1 MTMLNEIR
9 QERDNF
15 REVTT
20 RYHAVVI
27 EKDLAMN
34 DLYQAHRMTEEANQ
48 LARDFQ
54 KDMTSL
60 QRKVN
65 GLEIQSMKDS
75 RLSPIEEER
84 TLRRSKEKS
93 VKSSRIEQ
101 KFKANSDHY
110 LTEDSKITYVVSQ
123 LGGKAAQHTM
133 HRRLRNS
140 TNPYQS
146 FTEIMDELADIYE
159 NSDRRS
165 NALRDIHALQ
175 QRTRPF
181 IDFYLNFIRLATVLN
196 LDETVM
202 IEYYL
207 PNKLRSNLRESWD
220 TVGGFTTLKA
230 VKEYLRKLNN
240 LYRARYKD
248 IESTKATVKST
259 IIRTTANARLI
270 SVTGVITTTP
280 LSVKTDLKP
289 REPMCYNCG
298 KKGYYRSIYIIT
310 TQTEAGKKAFEEVRL
325 HAMEID
331 EEFEI
336 DNVDTTGSDGSSS
349 DSGNE

>member
-34 DLYQAHRMTEEANQ
+34 DLYQAHRITEEANQ

-54 KDMTSL
+54 KDMTSI

-65 GLEIQSMKDS
+65 SLEIQSMKDS

-84 TLRRSKEKS
+84 TPRRSKEKS

-110 LTEDSKITYVVSQ
+110 LTEDSKIAYVVSR

-146 FTEIMDELADIYE
+146 FTEIMEELADIYE
-159 NSDRRS
+159 NSDRR
-165 NALRDIHALQ
+165 R
-175 QRTRPF
+175 
-181 IDFYLNFIRLATVLN
+181 
-196 LDETVM
+196 
-202 IEYYL
+202 
-207 PNKLRSNLRESWD
+207 
-220 TVGGFTTLKA
+220 GFTTLKA
-230 VKEYLRKLNN
+230 AKEYLRKLDNSQ
-240 LYRARYKD
+240 RADYKD
-248 IESTKATVKST
+248 FESTKATVKST
-259 IIRTTANARLI
+259 TTRTSTTAPAANARLI
-270 SVTGVITTTP
+270 PVTGSSSSTTTTP
-280 LSVKTDLKP
+280 LNVTTGSKP

-298 KKGYYRSIYIIT
+298 KKGHYRKDCTIT
-310 TQTEAGKKAFEEVRL
+310 TQTEAGKKAFEEARL